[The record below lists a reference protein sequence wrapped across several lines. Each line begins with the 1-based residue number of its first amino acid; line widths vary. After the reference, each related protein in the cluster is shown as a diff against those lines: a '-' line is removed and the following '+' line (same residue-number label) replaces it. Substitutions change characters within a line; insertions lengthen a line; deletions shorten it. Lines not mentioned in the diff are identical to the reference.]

1 MTVVL
6 WIILVFVS
14 LVLGGIFARHV
25 FRNPRGDFDSGIAF
39 LIGRSYVRLVHH
51 LRVHNREHIPAARCP
66 GPIILVAN
74 HTAGI
79 DPILIQASC
88 PFEIRWIMASDMR
101 APGLEWFWRW
111 QRIIFVGRDR
121 NSTAVGLR
129 TAIEHLKNHGVV
141 GIFPEGGLERPP
153 RHILPFHPGFAMLV
167 RKTGARVLPVFIDN
181 TPQIDPAW
189 ASLWKPSHSVI
200 SFGSMLSF
208 DPSTPA
214 SEIAR
219 QVRAYFI
226 ERSGWPVNDHPD
238 QVDIDSGKTI
248 GPYARRLK
256 SPDDNERSV
265 A

>member
-1 MTVVL
+1 MQLVL
-6 WIILVFVS
+6 WTILILTP
-14 LVLGGIFARHV
+14 LVLGGVLARMI

-39 LIGRSYVRLVHH
+39 LIGRAYVKLVHN
-51 LRVHNREHIPAARCP
+51 LRIHNREHIPTDLKP
-66 GPIILVAN
+66 GPIIIVAN

-101 APGLEWFWRW
+101 ATGLEWFWKW
-111 QRIIFVGRDR
+111 QKIIFVGRDR

-129 TAIEHLKNHGVV
+129 TAIEHLQDHGVV

-167 RKTGARVLPVFIDN
+167 RKTGARILPVFIDD

-189 ASLWKPSHSVI
+189 ASLWKPSRSTI
-200 SFGSMLSF
+200 SFGPLLSF
-208 DPSTPA
+208 DRATPA
-214 SEIAR
+214 NEITEK
-219 QVRAYFI
+219 VRTYFI

-238 QVDIDSGKTI
+238 QVDIDSGKTM
-248 GPYARRLK
+248 GPYARRLQT
-256 SPDDNERSV
+256 PEENERSV